1 MKEKI
6 LLALL
11 VVLALVFSGCEKLLS
26 SLDGGKTYTIEVTM
40 KQPTD
45 QYGRGLASGKMVY
58 GKLMVVGGNLSSPAL
73 YSGSAQFPLDS
84 GTAKL
89 TFTKITNGT
98 YMMILFIDMNGNAS
112 STNLIPDRGDYA
124 YVPLSPLY
132 VSNNFSF
139 VVYENYWILQR

>member
-11 VVLALVFSGCEKLLS
+11 VVLALVLSGCEKLLS
-26 SLDGGKTYTIEVTM
+26 SLDGGKTYTFEVTM
-40 KQPTD
+40 YQPINE
-45 QYGRGLASGKMVY
+45 YGQRLASGKMVY
-58 GKLMVVGGNLSSPAL
+58 GKLVARGGDVSSPAL
-73 YSGSAQFPLDS
+73 YSGSAQFPWDS

-112 STNLIPDRGDYA
+112 STYLIPDSGDYVYKFGPF
-124 YVPLSPLY
+124 YVFT
-132 VSNNFSF
+132 NFSY
-139 VVYENYWILQR
+139 VVTEYNWKLQQ